1 MVIYSGKVNTYTSI
15 NTDARI
21 LACSVLWPERL
32 VCYAHYCVPSQQAL
46 HLRRPFKGLS
56 RVVSA
61 YGSASFEAPESFA
74 PSVGHA
80 FSHKRHPLAIY
91 LCTLL

>member
-21 LACSVLWPERL
+21 LVCSVLWPERL
-32 VCYAHYCVPSQQAL
+32 ACHASALTSL

-61 YGSASFEAPESFA
+61 YGSASYEAPESFA
-74 PSVGHA
+74 PSVGIA

>member
-1 MVIYSGKVNTYTSI
+1 MLIYSGKVNTYTSI

-32 VCYAHYCVPSQQAL
+32 ACHAFAQASL

-61 YGSASFEAPESFA
+61 YGSASYEAPESFA
-74 PSVGHA
+74 PSVGRT
-80 FSHKRHPLAIY
+80 FSHKRHPLVIY